1 MVPPVVGC
9 SWVEIAPTGHQIM
22 TWLCEWFMATPWQWG
37 GSGPEAIAAAA
48 GTAVFDIRA
57 CDQHS
62 ACRRSPWAQDMTGGV
77 RRALA
82 IVLACVGVLVIGY
95 GVYLRMQGADL
106 FTSALPWLLAGV
118 ICIALAG
125 LVVLMG
131 VFARYRKDR

>member
-1 MVPPVVGC
+1 
-9 SWVEIAPTGHQIM
+9 
-22 TWLCEWFMATPWQWG
+22 
-37 GSGPEAIAAAA
+37 
-48 GTAVFDIRA
+48 
-57 CDQHS
+57 
-62 ACRRSPWAQDMTGGV
+62 MTGGV